1 MFLAK
6 AILHNRKG
14 TYIHKIWMFAIAL
27 LYVVYGISQ
36 ECPTPVLTNPL
47 NGAVNVPVDTNISW
61 TPVVGVTSYLIAI
74 GTFPGGDDI
83 ISERNIGSAPTYTPT
98 LGLPENTDIY
108 VTISLFFFQG
118 GISTIIC
125 GPETFRTENVTTIP
139 PCTTLN
145 SPVDGEVEVNP
156 ATNISWDY
164 APTAT
169 GYVLSIGTTPGGSEL
184 LNNAD
189 QGNILSHNPVPELD
203 PNTTIYVRVVPY
215 NAIGQAVPCEEES
228 FTTSAVAALP
238 GCTNLVNPVD
248 LETNVP
254 LTPRLEWTAV
264 PGATGYRV
272 TIGNSPTSN
281 EVLDNTN
288 FFTNST
294 FIIELEANK
303 TFFVTIIPFNE
314 AGDAIGCE
322 QESFSTLLGCG
333 PFFDPATGE
342 LITLNPEIDFPT
354 TISLCENELPLTY
367 TAPDTAEG
375 FRWYKIDLS
384 GNESIISTMED
395 VLINEEGLYRYEAY
409 NTIIQPGGFVEC
421 ESSQIFEVV
430 TSEIATISSIDI
442 TEQANT
448 IRITVNATGIGDYE
462 YALDDI
468 NGPYQNSNTFNNIA
482 FGSHTIYV
490 RDTYGCGIAEER
502 IVQDLTLEGF
512 PKFFSP
518 NGDGINDFWQF
529 IPPPISGDVALELIQ
544 VYNRYGQFLV
554 QIDPS
559 SLGWDGTINGSP
571 LPASDYWFKA
581 IDTSNNELTG
591 HFSLKR

>member
-1 MFLAK
+1 MAK
-6 AILHNRKG
+6 TILHNRKR
-14 TYIHKIWMFAIAL
+14 TYVHKIWMFAIAL
-27 LYVVYGISQ
+27 LYAVYGISQ
-36 ECPTPVLTNPL
+36 ECPSPVLTSPSD
-47 NGAVNVPVDTNISW
+47 GDINVPVDTNISW

-83 ISERNIGSAPTYTPT
+83 ISERNIGSAPNYTPP

-118 GISTIIC
+118 GISTVIC

-145 SPVDGEVEVNP
+145 RPVDGEVDVNP

-169 GYVLSIGTTPGGSEL
+169 GYFLSIGTTPGGSEL
-184 LNNAD
+184 LNSAN
-189 QGNILSHNPVPELD
+189 QGNILSHNPVPELP
-203 PNTTIYVRVVPY
+203 PNTTIYVRVIPY
-215 NAIGQAVPCEEES
+215 NAIGQAIACEEES
-228 FTTSAVAALP
+228 FITSAVATLP

-248 LETNVP
+248 LDTNVP

-264 PGATGYRV
+264 PDATGYRV

-288 FFTNST
+288 FFTNAT

-303 TFFVTIIPFNE
+303 TFFVTIIPFNA

-342 LITLNPEIDFPT
+342 LITLNPEIDLPT
-354 TISLCENELPLTY
+354 TITLCENELPLTF

-430 TSEIATISSIDI
+430 TSEIATITSIDI

-490 RDTYGCGIAEER
+490 RDTNGCGIAEER

-581 IDTSNNELTG
+581 VDTSNNELTG

>member
-1 MFLAK
+1 MLSV
-6 AILHNRKG
+6 
-14 TYIHKIWMFAIAL
+14 L
-27 LYVVYGISQ
+27 LLCVVYGISQ

-83 ISERNIGSAPTYTPT
+83 ISERNVGSAPNYKPA

-118 GISTIIC
+118 GISTVVC
-125 GPETFRTENVTTIP
+125 GSEMFSTESVTTVP
-139 PCTTLN
+139 LCTTLN
-145 SPVDGEVEVNP
+145 IPADGQLNVNP

-184 LNNAD
+184 LNPID
-189 QGNILSHNPVPELD
+189 QGNILSHNPVPELP
-203 PNTTIYVRVVPY
+203 PNTTIYVLVIPY
-215 NAIGQAVPCEEES
+215 NAIGQAVGCIEES
-228 FTTSAVAALP
+228 FTTSAVATLP
-238 GCTNLVNPVD
+238 GCTSLVNPFD
-248 LETNVP
+248 GEINVP
-254 LTPRLEWTAV
+254 LTPLLEWTSV
-264 PGATGYRV
+264 PDATGYRV
-272 TIGNSPTSN
+272 TIGNSPTSS

-288 FFTNST
+288 FFTNTT
-294 FIIELEANK
+294 FILELDANK
-303 TFFVTIIPFNE
+303 TFFVTIIPFNA
-314 AGDAIGCE
+314 AGDAIGCQ

-333 PFFDPATGE
+333 PFFDPVSGQ
-342 LITLNPEIDFPT
+342 LITLNPEINFPST
-354 TISLCENELPLTY
+354 LSVCENELPLAY

-375 FRWYKIDLS
+375 FRWYKIDVL
-384 GNESIISTMED
+384 GNESIISSTED
-395 VLINEEGLYRYEAY
+395 VLFTEEGLYRYEAY

-430 TSEIATISSIDI
+430 TSEIATITSIDI

-448 IRITVNATGIGDYE
+448 IRITVNATGIGNYE
-462 YALDDI
+462 YTLDDI

-490 RDTYGCGIAEER
+490 RDKNGCGIAEER

-518 NGDGINDFWQF
+518 NGDGINDYWQF
-529 IPPPISGDVALELIQ
+529 IPPPISGDVALERIQ

-554 QIDPS
+554 QIDPGS
-559 SLGWDGTINGSP
+559 QGWDGNINGSP
-571 LPASDYWFKA
+571 QPASDYWFKA
-581 IDTSNNELTG
+581 VDTSNNELTG